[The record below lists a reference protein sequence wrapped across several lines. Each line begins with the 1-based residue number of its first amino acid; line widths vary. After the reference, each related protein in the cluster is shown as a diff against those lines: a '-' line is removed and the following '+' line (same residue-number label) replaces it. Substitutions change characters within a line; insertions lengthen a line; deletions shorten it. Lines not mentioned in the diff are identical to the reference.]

1 MGGIFQTKEVQEDL
15 QSVETSRQKKTPNG
29 PKYPVPSRSL
39 IMVGLMLTMALA
51 AMDGTI
57 VATAIPTIV
66 RDLGGFSLFPWVF
79 SIYLLVQAVMV
90 PIYGKLAD
98 LYGRKPILLFG
109 IIVFLVGSAL
119 SGLSQSMI
127 ELIVFRGIQGIGA
140 AAIVPMSTTV
150 ISDLYTMQERAK
162 MQGYLSSAWGIA
174 SMMGPAL
181 GGILVQ
187 YASWHWIFYINIPIG
202 IGAFWVIGRYL
213 QERVTLQ
220 AHSIDIG
227 GAVLLLVGTGALIVG
242 LLEGGVAW
250 SWSAWPSLVIFTL
263 SLSALVMF
271 YVYEARTSEPI
282 LPVWVFRRRF
292 IGLANL
298 VSLIVGVI
306 SLGLSSYLPTFVQRG
321 LGSTPLVAGFALGAM
336 SVGWP
341 LASALSGKLYLTR
354 GFRTT
359 ALIGSG
365 LMISASLVFLALS
378 VHAAPWQAAAASLWM
393 GAGLGLTSTPLLI
406 AVQSSVPWNQRGV
419 VTGSNLFT
427 RTVGS
432 AVGVAVFGTL
442 VNGFLL
448 GWLRHPPRSLSHQ
461 WPRHLTASELVSGT
475 RLHSLSNHAA
485 QYVRQ
490 GLYLSIH
497 HVFWVLL
504 AVSLFAALVEW
515 ALPAM
520 SITSE

>member
-1 MGGIFQTKEVQEDL
+1 MDITTHRRP
-15 QSVETSRQKKTPNG
+15 SVAQRGLSG
-29 PKYPVPSRSL
+29 RSL
-39 IMVGLMLTMALA
+39 IMAGLMLTMAMA

-66 RDLGGFSLFPWVF
+66 HDLGGFSLFPWVF

-98 LYGRKPILLFG
+98 LYGRKPMLLFG
-109 IIVFLVGSAL
+109 IVIFLLGSAL
-119 SGLSQSMI
+119 SGLSQSMM
-127 ELIVFRGIQGIGA
+127 ELIIFRGLQGIGA
-140 AAIVPMSTTV
+140 AAIIPMSTTI
-150 ISDLYTMQERAK
+150 ISDLYTMKERAK
-162 MQGYLSSAWGIA
+162 MQAYLSSAWGIA
-174 SMMGPAL
+174 SLMGPAL
-181 GGILVQ
+181 GGILVE

-202 IGAFWVIGRYL
+202 LGALWVMGRYL
-213 QERVTLQ
+213 QESLTPQ
-220 AHSIDIG
+220 SHTIDVG
-227 GAVLLLVGTGALIVG
+227 GAILLLIGTGALIVG

-250 SWSAWPSLVIFTL
+250 AWGAWPSVGIFV
-263 SLSALVMF
+263 LSAAALIGF
-271 YVYEARTSEPI
+271 YAYEARTAEPI

-292 IGLANL
+292 IALANV

-306 SLGLSSYLPTFVQRG
+306 SLGLSSYLPTFVQSG
-321 LGSTPLVAGFALGAM
+321 LGSTPLVAGLALGAM

-341 LASALSGKLYLTR
+341 LASALSGRLYLTR
-354 GFRTT
+354 GFRLT
-359 ALIGSG
+359 ALVGSG
-365 LMISASLVFLALS
+365 LMVSASIAFLALS
-378 VHAAPWQAAAASLWM
+378 PQAAPWQAAAASLLM

-448 GWLRHPPRSLSHQ
+448 GWLRHPPHTLAAQ
-461 WPRHLTASELVSGT
+461 WPQHLTASALVSGT
-475 RLHSLSNHAA
+475 GTAGLPRAVA
-485 QYVRQ
+485 EYVRQ
-490 GLYLSIH
+490 GLFLGIH

-504 AVSLFAALVEW
+504 AISLVAAGLEW
-515 ALPAM
+515 ALPPM
-520 SITSE
+520 NTTSAE